1 MKKFIALPVIFLV
14 SCLLFSFAL
23 TPYSVSAASGTTFTK
38 TTYQTLDL
46 LNLRTSTSASSKKLL
61 TIPKGKYLVS
71 TYRQGSWYKVSYSGK
86 TGYVAGAYLKKV
98 DPMLAGT
105 TFAKTNYIT
114 LDALNLRSSGSST
127 SSVLLTIPKGKVV
140 TSNYRV
146 ENWYKLSYGGKTGYV
161 SGSYLKKSSSTSAS
175 LPSQSAV
182 DYTGAQM
189 YVLVPAM
196 TSVTLRSGASSL
208 SSSIGTLPRGTAVT
222 VNNYLHKT
230 RGFVPVRTNDGRSGY
245 VEATYLSLFQPSMSN
260 RPLVVLDPGHGGH
273 DVGATRYGI
282 YERDIVMSVTKLLA
296 SRLAEKV
303 DLKLTR
309 YTNDYYPSLTERSW
323 ISNAHKT
330 NLFVSIHVNAS
341 TSAAAYGAENFY
353 YRGTSSV
360 NLARKL
366 QQNVVNTTGLRD
378 RGIRF
383 GNLAVLRETNAPAV
397 LTELGFLSNASD
409 RSKMTSPYYQERF
422 ADALANGILSSL

>member
-1 MKKFIALPVIFLV
+1 MKKFIALPVIILV

-23 TPYSVSAASGTTFTK
+23 TPYSVSAASGTTFSK

-46 LNLRTSTSASSKKLL
+46 LNLRTSTSMSSKKILA
-61 TIPKGKYLVS
+61 IPKGKYLVS
-71 TYRQGSWYKVSYSGK
+71 TYKEGTWYKVSYSGK

-127 SSVLLTIPKGKVV
+127 ASKLLTIPKGKVV
-140 TSNYRV
+140 TSSYRV
-146 ENWYKLSYGGKTGYV
+146 DNWYKLSYGGKTGYV
-161 SGSYLKKSSSTSAS
+161 AGSYLKKSASGSAS
-175 LPSQSAV
+175 LPPQSAV

-222 VNNYLHKT
+222 VSNYLHKT

-273 DVGATRYGI
+273 DVGAARYGI

-296 SRLAEKV
+296 SRLAGKV

-309 YTNDYYPSLTERSW
+309 YTNDYYPSLSERSW

-341 TSAAAYGAENFY
+341 TSTAAYGAENFY

-366 QQNVVNTTGLRD
+366 QQNVVSTAGLRD

-383 GNLAVLRETNAPAV
+383 GNLAVLRGTNAPAV

-409 RSKMTSPYYQERF
+409 RSKLVSPYYQERF

>member
-1 MKKFIALPVIFLV
+1 MKKFAALTGIILIA
-14 SCLLFSFAL
+14 CLMFSFSL
-23 TPYSVSAASGTTFTK
+23 TSYSVSAATGTTFSK
-38 TTYQTLDL
+38 TTYQTLDV
-46 LNLRTSTSASSKKLL
+46 LNLRTSTSSSSKKILA
-61 TIPKGKYLVS
+61 IPKGKFLVS
-71 TYRQGSWYKVSYSGK
+71 TYRQGTWYKVSYSGK
-86 TGYVAGAYLKKV
+86 TGYVAGAYLKKT

-105 TFAKTNYIT
+105 SFTKTNYIT
-114 LDALNLRSSGSST
+114 LDALNLRSSGSS
-127 SSVLLTIPKGKVV
+127 SAAKLLTIPKGKIV
-140 TSNYRV
+140 TSSYRV

-161 SGSYLKKSSSTSAS
+161 SGSYLKKSTSNPAS
-175 LPSQSAV
+175 LPPTSTV
-182 DYTGAQM
+182 DYTGSKM
-189 YVLVPAM
+189 YVLVPSM

-245 VEATYLSLFQPSMSN
+245 VEATYLSLFQPSMSA

-273 DVGATRYGI
+273 DVGAVRYGI

-296 SRLAEKV
+296 SRLAGKV

-341 TSAAAYGAENFY
+341 TSTAAYGAENFY
-353 YRGTSSV
+353 YRGTASV
-360 NLARKL
+360 NLARNL
-366 QQNVVNTTGLRD
+366 QNNVVNTVGLRD

-383 GNLAVLRETNAPAV
+383 GNLAVLRGTNAPAV
-397 LTELGFLSNASD
+397 LTELGFLSNSSD
-409 RSKMTSPYYQERF
+409 RSKLVSPYYQERF
-422 ADALANGILSSL
+422 ADALANGILTSL

>member
-1 MKKFIALPVIFLV
+1 MKKFAALPVIILIA
-14 SCLLFSFAL
+14 CLMFSFTL
-23 TPYSVSAASGTTFTK
+23 TPYSVSAATGTTFSK
-38 TTYQTLDL
+38 TTYQTLDI
-46 LNLRTSTSASSKKLL
+46 LNLRTSTSVSSKKLL
-61 TIPKGKYLVS
+61 AIPKGKYVVS
-71 TYRQGSWYKVSYSGK
+71 TYKQGTWYKVSYSGK

-105 TFAKTNYIT
+105 TFTKTNYIT
-114 LDALNLRSSGSST
+114 LDALNLRSSGSS
-127 SSVLLTIPKGKVV
+127 SASKLLTIPKGKVV

-161 SGSYLKKSSSTSAS
+161 SGSYLKKSTSSSAS
-175 LPSQSAV
+175 LPPNSNV
-182 DYTGAQM
+182 DYTGSKM

-230 RGFVPVRTNDGRSGY
+230 RGFIPVRTNDGRSGY
-245 VEATYLSLFQPSMSN
+245 VEATYLSLFQPSMSA

-296 SRLAEKV
+296 SRLAGKV

-341 TSAAAYGAENFY
+341 TSTAAYGAENFY
-353 YRGTSSV
+353 YRGTASV

-366 QQNVVNTTGLRD
+366 QQNVVNTAGLRD

-383 GNLAVLRETNAPAV
+383 GNLAVLRDTNAPAV
-397 LTELGFLSNASD
+397 LTELGFLSNSSD
-409 RSKMTSPYYQERF
+409 RAKLVSPYYQERF